1 MSKTDSLKLEKPSLF
16 AGHLLTPSH
25 KDPIFRSGTTYYW
38 PVLVLFLV
46 LGLYVMVKLFDSR
59 KLVKVLASPF
69 SMQVSKQLFRED
81 YKINKRVS
89 VVLSV
94 CFVLVISY
102 LLYTTN
108 RYFGLILL
116 DSPPLNQFMFFVA
129 IICLMYTVKFAV
141 TYLLTLLTATRELGR
156 EYVFNI
162 FVYGQTVALVVFPL
176 IICIQFSRYSTELFL
191 YPAIIVCFLFY
202 ALRWFRG
209 FVISVME
216 QGVGFLYIFLY
227 FCTLEILPVLVLIK
241 FLIVNF

>member
-1 MSKTDSLKLEKPSLF
+1 MPITDSLKLEKPSLF
-16 AGHLLTPSH
+16 TGHLLSPTH

-38 PVLVLFLV
+38 PVIIMFLV
-46 LGLYVMVKLFDSR
+46 LTLYVMVKLFDPK
-59 KLVKVLASPF
+59 KLIKVLVSPF

-89 VVLSV
+89 VVLTI

-108 RYFGLILL
+108 RYFGLILAE
-116 DSPPLNQFMFFVA
+116 SPPLNQFFFFVGT
-129 IICLMYTVKFAV
+129 ITLMYTVKFIV
-141 TYLLTLLTATRELGR
+141 TYLLSQLTASRDLGK
-156 EYVFNI
+156 EYVFNV
-162 FVYGQTVALVVFPL
+162 FVSCQTVALVVFPL
-176 IICIQFSRYSTELFL
+176 IICLQFSRYSTELFL

-202 ALRWFRG
+202 LLRLFRG

-216 QGVGFLYIFLY
+216 QGVGILYIFLY